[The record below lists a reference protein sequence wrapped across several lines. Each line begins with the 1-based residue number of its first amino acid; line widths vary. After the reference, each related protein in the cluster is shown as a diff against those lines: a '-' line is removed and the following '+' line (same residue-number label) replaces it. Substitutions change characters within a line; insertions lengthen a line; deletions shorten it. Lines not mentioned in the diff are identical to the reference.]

1 MLTIAAFAYSPVIA
15 TVDPLACPL
24 SKTALRFEQSVL
36 GGVRRSRLTSTSTG
50 AQYPITEVY
59 YDLLP
64 SASRAIGVKEL
75 QSELLDAWNSR
86 MQTQFFRTPAM
97 AFLYER
103 GWRQNFN
110 YAGFPGI
117 DKEFEEVT
125 EFFAPADGGTVV
137 DLSCGSGLM
146 SRRLCKSGRYA
157 RVLGLDYSEAMLRET
172 SRRFDDEKVPRER
185 LTLCRADAGAL
196 PLRSDAVDALHAG
209 AAMHC
214 WPRLE
219 ESLAEVHRALKPGG
233 RFYATTFYTAALS
246 GSGAGSA
253 LAQPQPGMMRFFADE
268 AELES
273 LLQQAGF
280 SAELTQVRREG
291 RGCAVIRAE
300 KAKSV

>member
-1 MLTIAAFAYSPVIA
+1 MLTIAAFAYSPAIA

-172 SRRFDDEKVPRER
+172 SRRFDDEKVLHHQPPPRPT
-185 LTLCRADAGAL
+185 TLRAAQSPRWPYRTLRPRPARRRRGTRVPVSEVGVAAGTSRATDAL
-196 PLRSDAVDALHAG
+196 PRRRRR
-209 AAMHC
+209 AAA
-214 WPRLE
+214 
-219 ESLAEVHRALKPGG
+219 AERRGG
-233 RFYATTFYTAALS
+233 RAA
-246 GSGAGSA
+246 
-253 LAQPQPGMMRFFADE
+253 
-268 AELES
+268 
-273 LLQQAGF
+273 
-280 SAELTQVRREG
+280 RRR
-291 RGCAVIRAE
+291 RGGGP
-300 KAKSV
+300 